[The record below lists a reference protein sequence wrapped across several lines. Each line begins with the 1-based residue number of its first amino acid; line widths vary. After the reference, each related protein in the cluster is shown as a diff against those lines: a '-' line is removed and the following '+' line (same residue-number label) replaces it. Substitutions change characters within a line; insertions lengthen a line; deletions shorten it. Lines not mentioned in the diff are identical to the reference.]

1 MEARLI
7 KKFLIIGLTMA
18 SLLGMAD
25 VYWLR
30 DLGEALKITKSQ
42 SSDID
47 NLLSCDDFMQDKV
60 IINGYSTVMQIGSS
74 AYNFNELMRQ
84 LKTIDS
90 RLITVV
96 DGKNLIFTI
105 ELSEKYV
112 KKYLVSNLGDNK
124 KAVVFA
130 MKLPKKLPPPTWH
143 GNWDS
148 IFGNGGAK
156 LEKTVEYPDR
166 HALYLTISGVGNVM
180 MELDYIRRLLGSR
193 GFKSI
198 SSDTKNFQERSDVF
212 LNHKSNEMISVAF
225 DEFGNGFIYYRE
237 GKKWE

>member
-7 KKFLIIGLTMA
+7 KKFLIIAIAMM
-18 SLLGMAD
+18 SVFGMAD

-30 DLGEALKITKSQ
+30 DLGEVLKLSKSQ

-47 NLLSCDDFMQDKV
+47 NLLNCDKFMLDRV
-60 IINGYSTVMQIGSS
+60 IINGYSTVMEIGNSS
-74 AYNFNELMRQ
+74 YNFTELLRQ
-84 LKTIDS
+84 LDRIDS
-90 RLITVV
+90 RLITVI

-105 ELSEKYV
+105 ELNEKYV

-124 KAVVFA
+124 KAVVFS

-143 GNWDS
+143 GNWES

-156 LEKTVEYPDR
+156 LEKTIEYPDR
-166 HALYLTISGVGNVM
+166 KALYFTISGVGNVM
-180 MELDYIRRLLGSR
+180 MELDYIRRSLGSR

-198 SSDTKNFQERSDVF
+198 SSDTKSFQERSDVF
-212 LNHKSNEMISVAF
+212 LNNRSDEMISVAF